1 MRRSGESFAKRS
13 SPKKGTIGSIWYGTP
28 FTCEAHQHL
37 AHVRR
42 EVAADDR
49 EALAHGRQ
57 HRTALDTGKLR
68 DSMPI
73 RAVVFDLF
81 DTLVDL
87 HMDRLPPVE
96 VEGKRYP
103 STAGHLHAL
112 VRECADVRGRTSR
125 RRSTPSS
132 ARCARRAPSR
142 AASCRRSSAC
152 RRSCGGSGCA
162 TRALAERLTDTH
174 MGLLRE
180 QVTTHPHHVGV
191 LEQLRGQVK
200 LAVCSNFSHSQ
211 TALRILEDA
220 GLRWYF
226 DAVLVSDATGYRKPR
241 REIFDATC
249 AVLGV
254 GARRNAA
261 RRRPPPARRGR
272 AAGRPACARPG
283 SCAASPTRRP
293 PLREHAGP
301 APSHVIRDLAEVPGL
316 VTALA

>member
-1 MRRSGESFAKRS
+1 
-13 SPKKGTIGSIWYGTP
+13 
-28 FTCEAHQHL
+28 
-37 AHVRR
+37 
-42 EVAADDR
+42 
-49 EALAHGRQ
+49 
-57 HRTALDTGKLR
+57 
-68 DSMPI
+68 MPI

-87 HMDRLPPVE
+87 HMDRLPPIE
-96 VEGKRYP
+96 IEGKRYP

-112 VRECADVRGRTSR
+112 VKEHAPVSWSDFTQALYAVEREL
-125 RRSTPSS
+125 
-132 ARCARRAPSR
+132 RAPR
-142 AASCRRSSAC
+142 AEQGRELPTLERMQEILRRL
-152 RRSCGGSGCA
+152 GLHD
-162 TRALAERLTDTH
+162 TALAERLTDTH

-191 LEQLRGQVK
+191 LDELRGKVK

-220 GLRWYF
+220 GLRWHF

-254 GARRNAA
+254 A
-261 RRRPPPARRGR
+261 PAETLHVGDHLRLDVAGGG
-272 AAGRPACARPG
+272 AAGLRTAWLVRRIADPE
-283 SCAASPTRRP
+283 AA
-293 PLREHAGP
+293 LRAHTGL

-316 VTALA
+316 VR